1 MKSRL
6 RTHRPAR
13 VSLLTATALTS
24 ALTATLLALPA
35 PASAA
40 TVSIAAVQGST
51 RKSPYA
57 GQDVTVSG
65 IVTAIR
71 STGSSRGYWIQDP
84 VGDGNP
90 ATSEAVFAYTGST
103 APATEVGNKV
113 TVRGRVSEYYPGGSS
128 AGGQSLTEL
137 TQPQIQSTAST
148 GNPLPAPVVLD
159 AASVPAAHAPSGSL
173 ESLTLNPSRYAL
185 DLYESLEGMRVQVD
199 NARVVGASNDYD
211 ELFVTTKPAENPS
224 PRGGTVYGSYA
235 SQNTGRVKVMSLTGS
250 FPTADVGDVLDGS
263 TAGPLDYDGF
273 GGYTLQATT
282 LGALT
287 DNNLAAETTRAQG
300 AGELAVATYN
310 VENLDPTDPQTK
322 FDRLAAGIVTQ
333 LSAPDIVALEEVQ
346 DNNGATDN
354 GVVAADQTYTK
365 LINAI
370 TAAGGPTYAYR
381 QINPANNQDG
391 GEPGGNIR
399 VGFLYNPARV
409 GFTDRPGGTAGNAVS
424 VVNNGGTAALSY
436 SPGRI
441 NPTNSAWSSSR
452 KPLAGEFTFQ
462 GKTVFVI
469 ANHFTSKGGD
479 QPLYAR
485 VQPPTRGSET
495 QRGRQATQVNAFVK
509 QLLAVQ
515 PSARVVVLGDL
526 NDYEFSGTLSTLTA
540 GTGLTDLPGTLPAGE
555 RYTYVY
561 QGNSQVL
568 DHILTSPSLSSYD
581 YDIVHVNAEFADK
594 ASDHDP
600 QIVRLLP

>member
-1 MKSRL
+1 MKSGLGTPRPSRL
-6 RTHRPAR
+6 
-13 VSLLTATALTS
+13 SLLTATALTG
-24 ALTATLLALPA
+24 ALTATLLAMPA

-40 TVSIAAVQGST
+40 TVTISAVQGST
-51 RKSPYA
+51 RKSTYNA
-57 GQDVTVSG
+57 QDVTVTG

-90 ATSEAVFAYTGST
+90 ATSEAVFAFTGST
-103 APATEVGNKV
+103 TPSTKVGNKV
-113 TVRGRVSEYYPGGSS
+113 TVKGRVSEYYPGGTS

-137 TQPQIQSTAST
+137 TQPQIQSTVST

-159 AASVPAAHAPSGSL
+159 ASSIPAAYAPSGNL
-173 ESLTLNPSRYAL
+173 ENLTLAPSSYAL

-199 NARVVGASNDYD
+199 NARVVGPSNEYN
-211 ELFVTTKPAENPS
+211 ELFVSAKPNENPS
-224 PRGGTVYGSYA
+224 PRGGTVYGSYT
-235 SQNTGRVKVMSLTGS
+235 SQNTGRIKVMSLTGAL
-250 FPTADVGDVLDGS
+250 PTADVGDVLDGS
-263 TAGPLDYDGF
+263 TAGPLDFDGL
-273 GGYTLQATT
+273 GGYTIHATT
-282 LGALT
+282 LGTLK
-287 DNNLAAETTRAQG
+287 DNNLSAEKTRAQS

-310 VENLDPTDPQTK
+310 VENLDPTDPQSK
-322 FDRLAAGIVTQ
+322 FDRLAGGIVSN
-333 LSAPDIVALEEVQ
+333 LSSPDIVTLEEVQ
-346 DNNGATDN
+346 DNNGATNN

-381 QINPANNQDG
+381 QINPSNGQDG

-409 GFTDRPGGTAGNAVS
+409 GFTDRPGGTATNAVS

-441 NPTNSAWSSSR
+441 NPTNSAWSGSR
-452 KPLAGEFTFQ
+452 KPLVGEFTFQ
-462 GKTVFVI
+462 GKTVFLI

-479 QPLYAR
+479 QSLDAR
-485 VQPPTRGSET
+485 VQPPTRSSET
-495 QRGRQATQVNAFVK
+495 QRSQQAAQVNTFVK

-526 NDYEFSGTLSTLTA
+526 NDFEFSGTLSTLTA
-540 GTGLTDLPGTLPAGE
+540 GTGLTDLPATLPAGE

-568 DHILTSPSLSSYD
+568 DHILTSSALSSYD
-581 YDIVHVNAEFADK
+581 YDIVHTNAEFADR

-600 QIVRLLP
+600 QIVRLSP